1 MTRRRPATAVL
12 RALSVASAALA
23 MVGAGQGA
31 RAQSALIDLPP
42 LLIEPPEHIIPPEL
56 LPPLVGESAVDDA
69 FPAFVNDLVDEVGR
83 GFDASLADGVLASV
97 GRESHDGVIRLA
109 LLTNKV
115 RAGDADPFH
124 ARAPG
129 ALPGDAADMSWDRLT
144 NHSFGS
150 TRRLAVGVTE
160 RFNGLSSVT
169 TDVNLHHTTGPLDVQ
184 VKVSGYQGLNM
195 AQSMS
200 VSYDT
205 AALLDLNQ
213 NLKIGMVAR
222 GGLGT
227 LGNLTSANGNGEA
240 GPIARIKLFGTGTSL
255 SAEGGYT
262 FRIRQESDASLNRFH
277 ANLNLNV
284 KL

>member
-1 MTRRRPATAVL
+1 MSVSAVL
-12 RALSVASAALA
+12 CLA
-23 MVGAGQGA
+23 CAGQEVA
-31 RAQSALIDLPP
+31 AQSALTDLPP
-42 LLIEPPEHIIPPEL
+42 LLIEPPEHIVPPEL
-56 LPPLVGESAVDDA
+56 LPPLVGDSAVDDA

-83 GFDASLADGVLASV
+83 SFDATLADGVLASV
-97 GRESHDGVIRLA
+97 GRESRDSIIRLA
-109 LLTNKV
+109 QLT
-115 RAGDADPFH
+115 RQIHARDADPFH

-144 NHSFGS
+144 NHNFGS
-150 TRRLAVGVTE
+150 ARRLAVGVNQ
-160 RFNGLSSVT
+160 RFNGFSSLT
-169 TDVNLHHTTGPLDVQ
+169 TDVNLHHATGPLDVQ

-213 NLKIGMVAR
+213 NLKIGMVAH

>member
-12 RALSVASAALA
+12 RAFSVALGVACATPQA
-23 MVGAGQGA
+23 D
-31 RAQSALIDLPP
+31 AQSALTDLPP
-42 LLIEPPEHIIPPEL
+42 LLIEPPEHTAPPEL
-56 LPPLVGESAVDDA
+56 LPALVGETAVDDA

-83 GFDASLADGVLASV
+83 SFDASLADGVLASV
-97 GRESHDGVIRLA
+97 GRESRDSVIRLA
-109 LLTNKV
+109 LLTHKV
-115 RAGDADPFH
+115 SARDADPFH
-124 ARAPG
+124 AHAPG
-129 ALPGDAADMSWDRLT
+129 ALPGDAADMSWNQLT
-144 NHSFGS
+144 NHNFGS
-150 TRRLAVGVTE
+150 SNRLAVGVNQ

-200 VSYDT
+200 VTYDS

-213 NLKIGMVAR
+213 NLKVGMVAH

-262 FRIRQESDASLNRFH
+262 FRIRQETDPSLNRFH